1 MQQLLREMH
10 TWMTAYMKSFYT
22 ADKEVMQGI
31 LIKETHTGYVTANMV
46 ALAKHLG
53 LDAHGRQLA
62 EIMGL
67 FHDVGRFRQYSLYK
81 TFNDAQSEDHAALAL
96 KVLAELPLMRRL
108 AAEDRALVR
117 FAIKNH
123 NKKAIE
129 PTEDARSL
137 LFAKMLRD
145 ADKLDIYRVL
155 APYLSASGAEAAP
168 NFVASLRRQ
177 DVSPAFV
184 RALVEGRQAD
194 YHAIRT
200 HGDRKVVRLL
210 WIYDIYFSWT
220 MREIARKGYIDKVIH
235 ALPHGRELTLGF
247 ERVKSYVAA
256 KCAQEDVPVSCEMAV
271 REHRLPDI
279 ERISQ

>member
-1 MQQLLREMH
+1 
-10 TWMTAYMKSFYT
+10 
-22 ADKEVMQGI
+22 
-31 LIKETHTGYVTANMV
+31 
-46 ALAKHLG
+46 
-53 LDAHGRQLA
+53 
-62 EIMGL
+62 
-67 FHDVGRFRQYSLYK
+67 
-81 TFNDAQSEDHAALAL
+81 
-96 KVLAELPLMRRL
+96 MRSL

-168 NFVASLRRQ
+168 NFVASLRSQ

-210 WIYDIYFSWT
+210 WVYDVYFSWT

-279 ERISQ
+279 DRISQ

>member
-10 TWMTAYMKSFYT
+10 IWMTAYMKSFYT
-22 ADKEVMQGI
+22 ADEEVMQGI
-31 LIKETHTGYVTANMV
+31 LIKEKHPGYVTANMV

-145 ADKLDIYRVL
+145 AAKLDIYRVL

-168 NFVASLRRQ
+168 NFVASLRSQ

-210 WIYDIYFSWT
+210 WVYDINFSWT
-220 MREIARKGYIDKVIH
+220 LREIVKRGYIDRIIH
-235 ALPHGRELTLGF
+235 
-247 ERVKSYVAA
+247 Y
-256 KCAQEDVPVSCEMAV
+256 
-271 REHRLPDI
+271 LPDQPGMAEGVARMRAYVEKRCHQPDI
-279 ERISQ
+279 VKME